1 MRDRLLGYRRIS
13 AYDLDE
19 SALRRA
25 AAQLLE
31 FRPQYVIGYSVALH
45 MMAEAN
51 AHLADQFRSLRLKA
65 VIATAEA
72 FPGPGCRE
80 SVESTFGCPV
90 ALEYGC
96 VECGVLAHTAPG
108 SGFRT
113 FWHSHLIE
121 AVADGVGHA
130 VVVTSLF
137 PRSMPLFRYR
147 LGDRIDAGLPDG
159 TSSESVLRFEQLLG
173 RSNDSVTLPSGRVI
187 HSEAFTHAIR
197 SISGV
202 AAFQVIRR
210 PGRNPSVRVVCRGQ
224 PSDGLVDEL
233 RSRLARLAPELGS
246 IEVLFSAS
254 LRQSVAGKRPM
265 VIDDDR
271 IG

>member
-1 MRDRLLGYRRIS
+1 
-13 AYDLDE
+13 
-19 SALRRA
+19 
-25 AAQLLE
+25 
-31 FRPQYVIGYSVALH
+31 
-45 MMAEAN
+45 
-51 AHLADQFRSLRLKA
+51 
-65 VIATAEA
+65 
-72 FPGPGCRE
+72 
-80 SVESTFGCPV
+80 
-90 ALEYGC
+90 
-96 VECGVLAHTAPG
+96 
-108 SGFRT
+108 
-113 FWHSHLIE
+113 
-121 AVADGVGHA
+121 
-130 VVVTSLF
+130 
-137 PRSMPLFRYR
+137 
-147 LGDRIDAGLPDG
+147 
-159 TSSESVLRFEQLLG
+159 
-173 RSNDSVTLPSGRVI
+173 VI